1 VDVVATG
8 RGGHS
13 VSLQTSERGGAAAPQ
28 GSDAELRK
36 QLRESQNAL
45 KATHDDTIAASYV
58 MNEMLDA
65 EQQQMASGANLLNKR
80 TSRTAPLYAAQDTME
95 AKQRREKLLL
105 EAKDLVALTRGR
117 TPPGPGVRLAA
128 CARAHASSAEASAV
142 PKPPDATKSKDC
154 DLAAFAARG
163 QWEGGGDNAPAAQL
177 TPAKATPSPPPAST
191 VPPADDPAAKLAS
204 RLQWQQEREERV
216 RKLAEGNA
224 AAAEA
229 KDHDAQASNAKAAA
243 GLEYKNTIAAC
254 PLSMQWQQEREER
267 VRKLAESNT
276 AAADAKDA
284 QASNAKAAAE
294 LEYKCKIA
302 LHTAHDLA
310 EQKAKEA
317 AEHAEQ
323 SAREAEAEQ
332 VLADAEQNA
341 TKQLAEQQAAAKERE
356 QQQENAKPQTHSNAG
371 ASGLCKRRFVKVDF
385 LRGDEPLAAPNTAS
399 EERERER
406 ERSPAFMR
414 ECGQS
419 TGAQDHKQA
428 ESTATGS
435 TP

>member
-1 VDVVATG
+1 M
-8 RGGHS
+8 
-13 VSLQTSERGGAAAPQ
+13 QSEA
-28 GSDAELRK
+28 
-36 QLRESQNAL
+36 
-45 KATHDDTIAASYV
+45 
-58 MNEMLDA
+58 M
-65 EQQQMASGANLLNKR
+65 
-80 TSRTAPLYAAQDTME
+80 
-95 AKQRREKLLL
+95 AKQRRQTLLL
-105 EAKDLVALTRGR
+105 EAQSLLASGGFGTAEA
-117 TPPGPGVRLAA
+117 GVRQSVRATAA
-128 CARAHASSAEASAV
+128 
-142 PKPPDATKSKDC
+142 
-154 DLAAFAARG
+154 LAARG

-191 VPPADDPAAKLAS
+191 VPPADDPAAKLAL
-204 RLQWQQEREERV
+204 RLQWQQENEERG
-216 RKLAEGNA
+216 RKLAESNA

-243 GLEYKNTIAAC
+243 
-254 PLSMQWQQEREER
+254 
-267 VRKLAESNT
+267 
-276 AAADAKDA
+276 
-284 QASNAKAAAE
+284 E
-294 LEYKCKIA
+294 LEYECKIA
-302 LHTAHDLA
+302 KELA

-323 SAREAEAEQ
+323 TAREAEAEQ

-341 TKQLAEQQAAAKERE
+341 AKQLAEQQAAAKERE
-356 QQQENAKPQTHSNAG
+356 QQQENAKPNTHSNAG
-371 ASGLCKRRFVKVDF
+371 ASGLCKRRVVKVEF
-385 LRGDEPLAAPNTAS
+385 LNGDEPLTAPTAAS

>member
-1 VDVVATG
+1 MLEAQ
-8 RGGHS
+8 
-13 VSLQTSERGGAAAPQ
+13 SL
-28 GSDAELRK
+28 L
-36 QLRESQNAL
+36 
-45 KATHDDTIAASYV
+45 
-58 MNEMLDA
+58 
-65 EQQQMASGANLLNKR
+65 ASGGFG
-80 TSRTAPLYAAQDTME
+80 TAE
-95 AKQRREKLLL
+95 A
-105 EAKDLVALTRGR
+105 
-117 TPPGPGVRLAA
+117 GVRQSVRATAA
-128 CARAHASSAEASAV
+128 
-142 PKPPDATKSKDC
+142 
-154 DLAAFAARG
+154 LAARG
-163 QWEGGGDNAPAAQL
+163 QWEGGSDSAPAAQL

-204 RLQWQQEREERV
+204 RLQWQQENEERG
-216 RKLAEGNA
+216 RKLAESNA

-243 GLEYKNTIAAC
+243 ELEYKNTIE
-254 PLSMQWQQEREER
+254 EREER
-267 VRKLAESNT
+267 VRKPAESNT
-276 AAADAKDA
+276 AAVDAKDA

-294 LEYKCKIA
+294 LEYECKIA
-302 LHTAHDLA
+302 KELA

-323 SAREAEAEQ
+323 TAREAEAEQ

-341 TKQLAEQQAAAKERE
+341 AKQLAEQQAAAKERE
-356 QQQENAKPQTHSNAG
+356 QQQENAKPHTHSNAG
-371 ASGLCKRRFVKVDF
+371 ASGLCKRRVVKVEF
-385 LRGDEPLAAPNTAS
+385 LNGDEPLTAPTAAS

-406 ERSPAFMR
+406 ERSPAFMC

>member
-1 VDVVATG
+1 M
-8 RGGHS
+8 
-13 VSLQTSERGGAAAPQ
+13 QSEA
-28 GSDAELRK
+28 
-36 QLRESQNAL
+36 
-45 KATHDDTIAASYV
+45 
-58 MNEMLDA
+58 M
-65 EQQQMASGANLLNKR
+65 
-80 TSRTAPLYAAQDTME
+80 
-95 AKQRREKLLL
+95 AKQRRQTLLL
-105 EAKDLVALTRGR
+105 EAQSLLASGGFGTAEA
-117 TPPGPGVRLAA
+117 GVRQSVRATAA
-128 CARAHASSAEASAV
+128 
-142 PKPPDATKSKDC
+142 
-154 DLAAFAARG
+154 LAARG
-163 QWEGGGDNAPAAQL
+163 QWEGGSDSAPAAQL
-177 TPAKATPSPPPAST
+177 TPAKATPSPPPASA

-243 GLEYKNTIAAC
+243 ELEYKNTIATC

-267 VRKLAESNT
+267 VCKLAESNT
-276 AAADAKDA
+276 AAVDAKDA
-284 QASNAKAAAE
+284 QASNAKAAAD

-302 LHTAHDLA
+302 KELA

-323 SAREAEAEQ
+323 TAREAEAEQ

-341 TKQLAEQQAAAKERE
+341 AKQLAEQQAAAKERE

-385 LRGDEPLAAPNTAS
+385 LRGDEPLAAPNAAS